1 MEDSQDNKDKSFTIT
16 KRAKK
21 FVKALEK
28 GSLQTSVT
36 VCYGA
41 FKPFVFGR
49 HIGDIWDSLGC
60 FGSKRVLN
68 TV

>member
-1 MEDSQDNKDKSFTIT
+1 MEENQENKDKSFTIT
-16 KRAKK
+16 KRATK

-41 FKPFVFGR
+41 FRLFVFGR
-49 HIGDIWDSLGC
+49 HISDIGIH
-60 FGSKRVLN
+60 
-68 TV
+68 